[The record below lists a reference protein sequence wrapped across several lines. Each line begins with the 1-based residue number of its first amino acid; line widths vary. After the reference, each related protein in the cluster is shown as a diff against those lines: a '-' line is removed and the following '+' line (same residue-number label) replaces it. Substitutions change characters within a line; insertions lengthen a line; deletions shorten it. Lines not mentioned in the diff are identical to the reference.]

1 MLRISAC
8 NLSIVVCKDIR
19 AVDHESETID
29 DLNNMDWKKSVS
41 INELEGN
48 ARGKGFDDAV

>member
-8 NLSIVVCKDIR
+8 NLSIVVRKDIR